1 MKKILIFKTDRIG
14 DFVYFSPCLKIIK
27 DNVPDSEITVVC
39 SKYNYQIVKNYKE
52 INKIIVINKMLILD
66 FFLILKN
73 LIFKKFDYLLQMDG
87 NKRSYF
93 FSLFIFA
100 NKKACVFY
108 YKIKNFFLFNVKLFR
123 PNYFIRLIFP
133 FNISCNEDYETSFHY
148 QKLYFDLMSKLSFDI
163 TSKQN
168 IFYLDDNFKK
178 DYEVFSK
185 ILPDKYFLFHID
197 NKSDNLSKKEFISI
211 LNFIDKIK
219 RQNHVILSLGIEKIK
234 YYQFLKDKYKIISF
248 DNLNNLE
255 LLEDIVVIEDLPLNL
270 LAYFIKYSLT
280 NISMHSGSIV
290 HISAALNK
298 NFIDIIPSHKFKEL
312 NRWIPVISKYR
323 RVDVKN
329 ISSFEI

>member
-108 YKIKNFFLFNVKLFR
+108 YKIKNFFSFKIKLFR

-133 FNISCNEDYETSFHY
+133 FNISCNEDYETNFHY

-197 NKSDNLSKKEFISI
+197 NKSDNFSKEEFISI

-290 HISAALNK
+290 HISAALDK

>member
-52 INKIIVINKMLILD
+52 INKIIVINKVLILD

-73 LIFKKFDYLLQMDG
+73 LVFKKFDYLLQMDG

-108 YKIKNFFLFNVKLFR
+108 YKIKNFFLFNIKLFR

-133 FNISCNEDYETSFHY
+133 FNISCNEDYETNFHY

-168 IFYLDDNFKK
+168 IFYLDDNFKE

-197 NKSDNLSKKEFISI
+197 NKSDNLSKEEFISI

-255 LLEDIVVIEDLPLNL
+255 LLEDIVVIKDLPLNL

-298 NFIDIIPSHKFKEL
+298 NFIDIIPLHKFKEL

>member
-52 INKIIVINKMLILD
+52 INKIIVINKVLILD

-108 YKIKNFFLFNVKLFR
+108 YKIKNIFLFNIKLFR

-133 FNISCNEDYETSFHY
+133 FNISCNEDYETNFHY

-168 IFYLDDNFKK
+168 IFYLDDNFKE

-197 NKSDNLSKKEFISI
+197 NKSDNLSKEEFISI

-255 LLEDIVVIEDLPLNL
+255 LLEDIVVIKDLPLNL